1 VRSRILWTVVFLL
14 LIAAMLAPLAEG
26 FDRWDSA
33 PGLGQDT
40 EFQVAALA
48 MGMFAGSLA
57 VGQQAVASRPIAAK
71 DDALPVYI
79 EEFFLSEAVR
89 SEDKGELQFT
99 VDALAQK
106 RNGSPEDGSS
116 AELDVE
122 FGLTRRLQLGL
133 ELPYGISA
141 TQTSELPAGWS
152 SMNVNV
158 VYQFIRSNRPFA
170 LSAGVG
176 MNLPVTGRGET
187 SFEPE
192 VLVAKAIGKAQV
204 HASVIPEIGDDGNG
218 LAYNLAALRP
228 VPKNWI
234 PTLEF
239 NGRRSAGVDS
249 FYVTPGIY
257 KHLPH
262 RMEAGIGVPV
272 GMGRMSS
279 RVGVIFKMTVEFGDK
294 DD

>member
-1 VRSRILWTVVFLL
+1 MRFCRIGALGLVGGM
-14 LIAAMLAPLAEG
+14 AM
-26 FDRWDSA
+26 F
-33 PGLGQDT
+33 
-40 EFQVAALA
+40 V
-48 MGMFAGSLA
+48 GSLA
-57 VGQQAVASRPIAAK
+57 WGQQVGPARPVTAV

-106 RNGSPEDGSS
+106 RNGGPEDGSS

-122 FGLTRRLQLGL
+122 FGVTRRLQLGF
-133 ELPYGISA
+133 ELPYGIAA
-141 TQTSELPAGWS
+141 TETSELPVSWS

-158 VYQFIRSNRPFA
+158 VYQFIRSNEPFA

-176 MNLPVTGRGET
+176 VDVPVTGRGET
-187 SFEPE
+187 AFEPE
-192 VLVAKAIGKAQV
+192 VLVAKAFGKAQV
-204 HASVIPEIGDDGNG
+204 HASVIPELSEDGKG

-234 PTLEF
+234 PTFEF
-239 NGRRSAGVDS
+239 NGRRSGGVDS

-262 RMEAGIGVPV
+262 RMEAGVGVPV

-279 RVGVIFKMTVEFGDK
+279 RVGVIFKMTVEFGDR